1 MLSNRLHALH
11 ITLWPFMAIY
21 GPKDHHHRSHQ
32 RSTTPRRSV
41 WWTCSVGSGS
51 HTTQPRATVRETTE
65 GRSTETRRLE
75 KPYIFS
81 MDPMIFRHRCGKTM
95 KDIHKHLAAMFFI
108 TRSIVGKF
116 LVDGLWGWDNL
127 IAGGY
132 EIPALWFNG
141 WVSCGFVK
149 KNMWET
155 MVTMKYASSFSPLRV
170 AAMFKV
176 CPGLV
181 SGGLQS
187 VVSGLGGGSMGCF

>member
-1 MLSNRLHALH
+1 MVC
-11 ITLWPFMAIY
+11 
-21 GPKDHHHRSHQ
+21 GD
-32 RSTTPRRSV
+32 
-41 WWTCSVGSGS
+41 
-51 HTTQPRATVRETTE
+51 ETI
-65 GRSTETRRLE
+65 SL
-75 KPYIFS
+75 
-81 MDPMIFRHRCGKTM
+81 
-95 KDIHKHLAAMFFI
+95 L
-108 TRSIVGKF
+108 
-116 LVDGLWGWDNL
+116 
-127 IAGGY
+127 GGY

>member
-1 MLSNRLHALH
+1 MAQRII
-11 ITLWPFMAIY
+11 ITGVTRGLRPEKISMVDLLRWFWE
-21 GPKDHHHRSHQ
+21 SHD
-32 RSTTPRRSV
+32 P
-41 WWTCSVGSGS
+41 
-51 HTTQPRATVRETTE
+51 TQGDRQGNDRGTQYRDSPAGKT
-65 GRSTETRRLE
+65 
-75 KPYIFS
+75 IHFS

-116 LVDGLWGWDNL
+116 LVDGSWGWDNL

-149 KNMWET
+149 KNMWKQWWPWS
-155 MVTMKYASSFSPLRV
+155 MPQVSPFAGCSDV
-170 AAMFKV
+170 Q
-176 CPGLV
+176 GLSWIG